1 MKFKQSYL
9 RLKMISAYT
18 FICLFLIFGA
28 SFGFATY
35 SKRHLF
41 SEGPQKAKDS
51 DQTSPLDGR
60 IFWIMVCTPLWP
72 IMVITGINTAW
83 IIYKRKQKSQ
93 K

>member
-1 MKFKQSYL
+1 MTN
-9 RLKMISAYT
+9 AYT
-18 FICLFLIFGA
+18 FIYLFLIFGA
-28 SFGFATY
+28 VFGFATY

-51 DQTSPLDGR
+51 DQTSSLKGR
-60 IFWIMVCTPLWP
+60 IFWIMLCTLLWP

-83 IIYKRKQKSQ
+83 ILFKRKQPSQ

>member
-1 MKFKQSYL
+1 MTN
-9 RLKMISAYT
+9 AYT

-41 SEGPQKAKDS
+41 SEGPQKANDS
-51 DQTSPLDGR
+51 DQASSLKGR
-60 IFWIMVCTPLWP
+60 IFWIVLCTLLWP

-83 IIYKRKQKSQ
+83 ILFKRKQQSQ

>member
-1 MKFKQSYL
+1 MTD
-9 RLKMISAYT
+9 AYI

-28 SFGFATY
+28 CFGFATY

-41 SEGPQKAKDS
+41 SEGPHKADDS
-51 DQTSPLDGR
+51 HQTALLEGR
-60 IFWIMVCTPLWP
+60 IFWIVLCTLLWP

-83 IIYKRKQKSQ
+83 ILFKRKKD

>member
-1 MKFKQSYL
+1 MAN
-9 RLKMISAYT
+9 AYT
-18 FICLFLIFGA
+18 VIYLFLIFGA
-28 SFGFATY
+28 FFGFATY

-51 DQTSPLDGR
+51 EQTPTLKGR
-60 IFWIMVCTPLWP
+60 IYWIMLCTLLWP

-83 IIYKRKQKSQ
+83 ILFKRKRESK

>member
-1 MKFKQSYL
+1 MTN
-9 RLKMISAYT
+9 AYT

-28 SFGFATY
+28 FFGLATY

-51 DQTSPLDGR
+51 EQTSPLKGR
-60 IFWIMVCTPLWP
+60 IFWIMLCTLLWP

-83 IIYKRKQKSQ
+83 ILFKRKQQSQ

>member
-1 MKFKQSYL
+1 MTN
-9 RLKMISAYT
+9 AYV
-18 FICLFLIFGA
+18 FIYLFLIFGA

-41 SEGPQKAKDS
+41 SEGPQKTEGS
-51 DQTSPLDGR
+51 DQTSTLKGR
-60 IFWIMVCTPLWP
+60 IFWIILCTLLWP

-83 IIYKRKQKSQ
+83 ILFKRKRQSQ

>member
-1 MKFKQSYL
+1 MAN
-9 RLKMISAYT
+9 AYT
-18 FICLFLIFGA
+18 VIYLFLIFGA
-28 SFGFATY
+28 FFGFATY

-51 DQTSPLDGR
+51 EQTPTLKGR
-60 IFWIMVCTPLWP
+60 IYWIILCTLLWP

-83 IIYKRKQKSQ
+83 ILFKRKRESK